1 MCFDWVPDNL
11 QYVATGE
18 IIGAVSQDP
27 ENMAWMSVMS
37 VFNYTVTGEKP
48 ESTHLLTDSDLVTP
62 DTLAEKVPD
71 FKAQ

>member
-1 MCFDWVPDNL
+1 
-11 QYVATGE
+11 
-18 IIGAVSQDP
+18 
-27 ENMAWMSVMS
+27 MAWMSVMS